1 MAMNMD
7 ALLKIRAQVDGAN
20 KIVELN
26 RGLMAVGT
34 TAKGVTGA
42 MRGLTGAAAGLSGA
56 LGALAPLASVA
67 GLVGLAK
74 GALDAGNKM
83 YDLSQSTGV
92 SVEALA
98 KFKKAASTSGTD
110 IDTVAK
116 GLKKLSINMVA
127 AETGNKKAAAAFAV
141 LGVSTKNAN
150 GEFKTADRV
159 MLELADRFKNITD
172 PVKKTALAAEI
183 FGKKFGPDLIPL
195 LNMGGAAIDKLSVKM
210 TTAFAE
216 KADAYS
222 DKLAGLSG
230 KVGALGADL
239 LIALLPALDAVTS
252 AVTAGVGA
260 FNSLPGPIKGLAVS
274 GALLAIAWGPL
285 TGLVAGA
292 SAAFIA
298 GTAAIQGL
306 RVQIA
311 LAAMEG
317 IPALN
322 AAILSIPGWGWALA
336 GVAALAALSAALYA
350 NNADFKN
357 WVDNVASIVA
367 NDFKRAMDQIANGAK
382 DAFKKAADAG
392 NFFSAR
398 LRDVANSIPQGFAS
412 GFSRMVQSAQ
422 RAFAQMQALVMGWWS
437 RIPAPVRGMLSGAGA
452 ALGNAAKLIPGVYP
466 TMVALQ
472 ALGKGPVSKGQGGG
486 GGGGTAGGGGY
497 SPDLGAL
504 SGDGGGKKGKK
515 AGVDK
520 AAAEAKRLAEEQA
533 KQLLASQKALAISQA
548 ELTISQASSA
558 MEKAAAEYALQKLR
572 IEQDFAVKLAD
583 TKQLKDGQVKQEII
597 SNLEAIKRNDLEKVR
612 IGYLE
617 QQTKELL
624 KQAGIDN
631 PDFGKK
637 PTGIN
642 SEDTYKYKPSAGTGL
657 QGEDAQKIDE
667 EYNKIKERLKELVNP
682 ANQIIGA
689 ANAIGDAFA
698 SSFEGMITGAITAK
712 QALQNLFQSIASYFT
727 KMATQMIADAVK
739 MMAIQLITQ
748 RVGSILGGL
757 GGGGKTNLGKN
768 FNAKGAG
775 STGISWGSAVQYKP
789 NANGNVFAAN
799 GIQRFASGGVF
810 NSPTPFRFASGGG
823 FKNGLMGEAGPE
835 AVMPLKRGSDG
846 KLGVAVSGN
855 LASAMSRYR
864 PMASGGGSADGS
876 LEDPTG
882 SGSNTGVVDVRY
894 TVEKINDVRYVT
906 ETQFQAGMNQAAQRG
921 AEGGNAKTLG
931 ALRNNRSTRSR
942 IGMR

>member
-7 ALLKIRAQVDGAN
+7 AILNVKARVDGAN

-42 MRGLTGAAAGLSGA
+42 MRGLAGASAGLSGA

-74 GALDAGNKM
+74 GALDAGDKM

-252 AVTAGVGA
+252 AVTAGVSA

-336 GVAALAALSAALYA
+336 GVAALAALSAALYT
-350 NNADFKN
+350 NNADFRN

-367 NDFKRAMDQIANGAK
+367 NDFKGAMDDIANGAK

-392 NFFSAR
+392 SWFNER
-398 LRDVANSIPQGFAS
+398 LNDVANSIPQGFAR
-412 GFSRMVQSAQ
+412 GFARMVQSAQ
-422 RAFAQMQALVMGWWS
+422 RAFAQMQAIVMGWWN

-452 ALGNAAKLIPGVYP
+452 ALGNAAKMVPGVYAS
-466 TMVALQ
+466 MVALQ

-486 GGGGTAGGGGY
+486 SGGGTTAGGGY
-497 SPDLGAL
+497 SPDLDAL
-504 SGDGGGKKGKK
+504 SGGGGGGKKGSNS
-515 AGVDK
+515 AAEK
-520 AAAEAKRLAEEQA
+520 AARDAKRLAEEQA
-533 KQLLASQKALAISQA
+533 KQLLASQKSLAISQA
-548 ELTISQASSA
+548 ELRIAQTTNALD
-558 MEKAAAEYALQKLR
+558 KTAAEYALQKLR

-583 TKQLKDGQVKQEII
+583 TKQLKDGQIKQEII
-597 SNLEAIKRNDLEKVR
+597 SNIEAAKRNELEKAR

-624 KQAGIDN
+624 RQAGIDN

-637 PTGIN
+637 PTGF
-642 SEDTYKYKPSAGTGL
+642 DWKDATKYKPSAETGL
-657 QGEDAQKIDE
+657 QGETAQKVDE
-667 EYNKIKERLKELVNP
+667 EYNKIKDRLKEMLSP

-698 SSFEGMITGAITAK
+698 NSFQGLISGSMTAK
-712 QALQNLFQSIASYFT
+712 QALRSFFQDIASYFQ
-727 KMATQMIADAVK
+727 KMVVQIIADAIK
-739 MMAIQLITQ
+739 LMAIKIITQ
-748 RVGSILGGL
+748 IIGAAVGSAAGSGG
-757 GGGGKTNLGKN
+757 N
-768 FNAKGAG
+768 FSSAGAG
-775 STGISWGSAVQYKP
+775 DTGISWG
-789 NANGNVFAAN
+789 NAIQFQPKGNFAGGGYTGNGARAGGMDGKGGFMALLHPQETVVDHFGANRAAL
-799 GIQRFASGGVF
+799 SGGK
-810 NSPTPFRFASGGG
+810 AS
-823 FKNGLMGEAGPE
+823 
-835 AVMPLKRGSDG
+835 
-846 KLGVAVSGN
+846 
-855 LASAMSRYR
+855 
-864 PMASGGGSADGS
+864 
-876 LEDPTG
+876 
-882 SGSNTGVVDVRY
+882 SGSPFAENAATLSASS
-894 TVEKINDVRYVT
+894 TVTRERATESAQVAKLSNPAPMTVSYQSEVINSVSYVS
-906 ETQFQAGMNQAAQRG
+906 EDQFQKGLRDTANRARMQ
-921 AEGGNAKTLG
+921 TLSDLKNKP
-931 ALRNNRSTRSR
+931 ATRSQV
-942 IGMR
+942 GMR